1 MHLNFKSF
9 KIDNKMKPLSKQE
22 YLPLSTYFKNKKD
35 KIPGKAGW
43 RMAHKKTFSTLA
55 GSAYYK
61 IKEWKNVITKV
72 LVSIANK
79 K

>member
-1 MHLNFKSF
+1 MPLSF
-9 KIDNKMKPLSKQE
+9 ISFEIDNKMKSLSEQE
-22 YLPLSTYFKNKKD
+22 NLTLSSYFKNKKD

-61 IKEWKNVITKV
+61 IKE
-72 LVSIANK
+72 
-79 K
+79 